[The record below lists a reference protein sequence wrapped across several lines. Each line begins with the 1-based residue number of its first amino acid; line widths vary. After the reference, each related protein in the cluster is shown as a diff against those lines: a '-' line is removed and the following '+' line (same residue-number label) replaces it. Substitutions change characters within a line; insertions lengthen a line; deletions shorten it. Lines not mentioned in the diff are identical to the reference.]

1 MAAAPEQSGQGDG
14 TRRTG
19 EFFIPDVCA
28 PRPVF
33 VTVLLTELLVLI
45 YTLASSNLPRFEW
58 NLLATSSLFV
68 QWIVLL
74 CAAMV
79 CLARAYFARLS
90 LALTTLFCLLLIML
104 VTAASSYAAR
114 IALPG
119 LAPAG
124 PAEWWVLRNVLISL
138 VLGGVVL
145 RYFYLQQQITLRER
159 AELQARLDSLRA
171 RIRPHFLFNTMNTI
185 ASLIDSR
192 PRDAER
198 AVEDLAELFRASLQ
212 EQDLATTVGDELRL
226 CEVYLG
232 IEKLR
237 LGERLQVDW
246 QVDAAARDSA
256 MPALLLQPLV
266 ENAVYH
272 GIARL
277 PAGGTIT
284 VQVAC
289 KGSQLEVTVLN
300 PMPAV
305 SSPTDGHHMA
315 LANIAQRLQ
324 ALYGSDGV
332 LETEAGT
339 DQYRVRLAY
348 PREGGL

>member
-1 MAAAPEQSGQGDG
+1 
-14 TRRTG
+14 
-19 EFFIPDVCA
+19 
-28 PRPVF
+28 
-33 VTVLLTELLVLI
+33 
-45 YTLASSNLPRFEW
+45 
-58 NLLATSSLFV
+58 
-68 QWIVLL
+68 
-74 CAAMV
+74 
-79 CLARAYFARLS
+79 
-90 LALTTLFCLLLIML
+90 
-104 VTAASSYAAR
+104 
-114 IALPG
+114 
-119 LAPAG
+119 
-124 PAEWWVLRNVLISL
+124 VLRNVLISL

-171 RIRPHFLFNTMNTI
+171 RIRPHFLFNTMNSI

-212 EQDLATTVGDELRL
+212 EQDRATTVGDELRL

-237 LGERLQVDW
+237 LGDRLQVDW
-246 QVDAAARDSA
+246 QVDPEARDRA

-277 PAGGTIT
+277 SGGGTIK

-289 KGSQLEVTVLN
+289 NGPQLEVTVLN
-300 PMPAV
+300 PMPATAG
-305 SSPTDGHHMA
+305 PTDGHHMA

-324 ALYGSDGV
+324 ALYGSDG
-332 LETEAGT
+332 LIEAGA
-339 DQYRVRLAY
+339 DGQQYRVRLAY
-348 PREGGL
+348 PPGAGL